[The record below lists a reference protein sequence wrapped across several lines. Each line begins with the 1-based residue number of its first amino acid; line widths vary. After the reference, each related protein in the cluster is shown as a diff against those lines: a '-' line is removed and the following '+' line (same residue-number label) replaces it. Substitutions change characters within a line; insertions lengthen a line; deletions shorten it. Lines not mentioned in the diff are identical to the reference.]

1 MPIRKSLALLAALV
15 ALAGVALQ
23 FEAFRSRMGEFGVA
37 AVLWRLLGFFTILS
51 NLGAAATGLAVAFR
65 PRSVLAGRRARL
77 AVTVCVAVAGFV
89 YAVALRGQWR
99 ASGIWAA
106 SDHLMHDASPVLFLA
121 LWFAARDGALVW
133 RDSLYVAAAPA
144 LYFIYALAR
153 GAVDGW
159 YAYWFLDPTRLSL
172 PLFVLSAAI
181 LLAIFVLAGLALI
194 AIDRRLSAKPAAGA

>member
-1 MPIRKSLALLAALV
+1 MPLRKSLALLAAAA

-23 FEAFRSRMGEFGVA
+23 FEAFRLRMGEFGVA

-65 PRSVLAGRRARL
+65 PGSVLAGRRARL
-77 AVTVCVAVAGFV
+77 AAAVCVAVAGFV

-99 ASGIWAA
+99 ASGIWVA
-106 SDHLMHDASPVLFLA
+106 SDHLMHDASPILFLA
-121 LWFAARDGALVW
+121 LWFVARDGALAW
-133 RDSLYVAAAPA
+133 RDALYVAAAPA

-153 GAVDGW
+153 GAIDGW
-159 YAYWFLDPTRLSL
+159 YAYWFLDPTKLSL

-181 LLAIFVLAGLALI
+181 LLTAFILAGLALI
-194 AIDRRLSAKPAAGA
+194 AIDRKLAMKQNA